1 MSKIKYRYNT
11 QTLDYEKVKITWR
24 TRILRAMGYFV
35 TSGVIAS
42 GMVYIVYLIVESPK
56 EKILQEENYQLQAQ
70 YKILHKRMEDIE
82 MVLNDIQTRDNN
94 IYRVIFEAEPIS
106 ENIRNAGFGGI
117 NRYKHMEGFRSS
129 DLLVET
135 TKRVDKISKQLYI
148 QSKSYD
154 EVFSMAKKKEQLLAS
169 IPAIQPVS
177 NKELKYMASGFG
189 FRIDPVYKTTKFH
202 AGIDFTAPIG
212 TPVYATGDGVIMPYA
227 EGYSGYGNFIRINHG
242 YGYVTLYAHLSKM
255 AVKASQKV
263 KRGDIIGYVGNT
275 GKSVGPHLHYEVR
288 KNDNPINPI
297 NFFFNDLT
305 PEEYDRL
312 IQLANDPTQALD

>member
-24 TRILRAMGYFV
+24 TRILRAMGYLA
-35 TSGVIAS
+35 TSGVIAA
-42 GMVYIVYLIVESPK
+42 GMVYIVYLSVESPK

-154 EVFSMAKKKEQLLAS
+154 EVFAMAKKKEQLLAS

-202 AGIDFTAPIG
+202 AGIDFTAPVG
-212 TPVYATGDGVIMPYA
+212 TPVYATGDGVIIPYA
-227 EGYSGYGNFIRINHG
+227 EGFSGYGNFIRINHG
-242 YGYVTLYAHLSKM
+242 YGYVTLYAHLSKI

-263 KRGDIIGYVGNT
+263 KRGDVIGFVGNT

>member
-24 TRILRAMGYFV
+24 TRVLMVLGYLA
-35 TSGVIAS
+35 TSSVIAA
-42 GMVYIVYLIVESPK
+42 GMVYIIYLSVESPK

-82 MVLNDIQTRDNN
+82 MVLNDIQARDNN

-129 DLLVET
+129 DLLIET

-154 EVFSMAKKKEQLLAS
+154 EVFAMAKKKEQLLAS

-189 FRIDPVYKTTKFH
+189 YRIDPVYKTTKFH

-212 TPVYATGDGVIMPYA
+212 TPVYATGDGVVLPYV
-227 EGYSGYGNFIRINHG
+227 EGYSGYGNFVRINHG
-242 YGYVTLYAHLSKM
+242 YGYVTLYAHLSKI

-263 KRGDIIGYVGNT
+263 KRGDVIGYVGNT

>member
-11 QTLDYEKVKITWR
+11 QTLDYEKVKVTWR
-24 TRILRAMGYFV
+24 FRLLKTLGYIA
-35 TSGVIAS
+35 TSSVIAA
-42 GMVYIVYLIVESPK
+42 GMVYVLFIIVESPK
-56 EKILQEENYQLQAQ
+56 EKILQEENHQLQAQ
-70 YKILHKRMEDIE
+70 YKILHKQMEDIE
-82 MVLNDIQTRDNN
+82 AVLSDIQQRDNN

-106 ENIRNAGFGGI
+106 DNIRNAGFGGV
-117 NRYKHMEGFRSS
+117 NRYKGLEGFRSS
-129 DLLVET
+129 DLLIET
-135 TKRVDKISKQLYI
+135 TKKVDKISKQLYI

-154 EVFSMAKKKEQLLAS
+154 EVFAMAKKKEQLLAS

-202 AGIDFTAPIG
+202 AGIDFTAPTG
-212 TPVYATGDGVIMPYA
+212 TPVYATGDGAIMPFA

-242 YGYVTLYAHLSKM
+242 YGYVTLYAHLSKT
-255 AVKASQKV
+255 AVKTGQKV
-263 KRGDIIGYVGNT
+263 KRGDVIGYVGNT

-305 PEEYDRL
+305 PEEYDKL